1 MSMWWW
7 APTNARAWDHSY
19 PRTSLCTVQCTKNR
33 PTCENYT
40 ANDRIFQVHQ
50 LNPGRFPVYPG
61 AISNSRTF
69 PGVADTLMHANKTT
83 MTSICE
89 KNWHSP
95 FVSVLQA
102 CQWWSHKFLAAQTG
116 ASCDQ
121 NPRASSDRKVSSVH
135 CTCSHKPPYQ
145 LVEMLKNMY
154 FFASEIL
161 QYFCLLSGRYEKKVF
176 KQVLG
181 TIQSVQKCICLSI
194 PWEISSSNTVI
205 QNAI

>member
-1 MSMWWW
+1 M
-7 APTNARAWDHSY
+7 
-19 PRTSLCTVQCTKNR
+19 
-33 PTCENYT
+33 
-40 ANDRIFQVHQ
+40 HQ

-69 PGVADTLMHANKTT
+69 PGVADTLMQANKTT
-83 MTSICE
+83 MTTTCE
-89 KNWHSP
+89 KNSHTP

-102 CQWWSHKFLAAQTG
+102 CQWSSHKFLAAQTG

-154 FFASEIL
+154 FLQVKYCSIFVFFLEDLKKSLQTSLGYYSVGAKMHLSEYSMGN
-161 QYFCLLSGRYEKKVF
+161 Q
-176 KQVLG
+176 
-181 TIQSVQKCICLSI
+181 
-194 PWEISSSNTVI
+194 
-205 QNAI
+205 